1 MTRDVLERASTI
13 AVVGLSTSPFKAAHR
28 IPAQMQQLG
37 YRIIGVHPTADELL
51 GERAYRTLA
60 DIPEPVDMVNVFRPS
75 DEAADIAL
83 HAAEIGAW
91 ALWLQLGIRSSEA
104 RRIAEGAGMA
114 YIEDRCIA
122 VDARMHGVRKTA

>member
-13 AVVGLSTSPFKAAHR
+13 AVVGLSTSPFKDAHR

-60 DIPEPVDMVNVFRPS
+60 EIPEPVDMVNVFRPS

-83 HAAEIGAW
+83 QAVEIGAW
-91 ALWLQLGIRSSEA
+91 SLWLQLGIRSPEA
-104 RRIAEGAGMA
+104 RRIAEGAGLA